1 MQEWSRFELSGHV
14 FIAYLPSN
22 DQEPQHF
29 TISVLKDG
37 TEIRRETVPLL
48 YRPVFGPDVGDVAAL
63 NAKVEQII
71 AELGLE

>member
-1 MQEWSRFELSGHV
+1 MEEWSRFELTGHT
-14 FIAYLPSN
+14 FIASLPAN
-22 DQEPQHF
+22 DQEAQVF

-48 YRPVFGPDVGDVAAL
+48 YRPIYGPDAGDVVTL
-63 NAKVEQII
+63 NVKVEEII